1 MFPISAYLLPCSDWY
16 NYTDGG
22 IMEGFMLG
30 DFSINKQKADQ
41 TNYYSTNAVMLL
53 NSGNYLGL
61 SVAIL
66 LTPYLT
72 LVE

>member
-1 MFPISAYLLPCSDWY
+1 
-16 NYTDGG
+16 
-22 IMEGFMLG
+22 MEGFMLG

-61 SVAIL
+61 SIAIL